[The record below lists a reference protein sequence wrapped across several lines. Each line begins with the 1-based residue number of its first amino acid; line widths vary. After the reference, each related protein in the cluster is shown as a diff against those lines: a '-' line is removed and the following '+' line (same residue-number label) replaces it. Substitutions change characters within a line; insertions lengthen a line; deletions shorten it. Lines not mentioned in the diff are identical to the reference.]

1 MTEIYEKQ
9 EKILWYIQI
18 LLFAVSLYIY
28 FQMGNNEMIQV
39 ILAVLS
45 MISLTADRF
54 YFSAKIGQDVYFS
67 YAVAYG
73 VIILFGLILTMDF
86 AGVFHFQVLDTSGRL
101 LWALTPALALL
112 WKTKFIAFREWD
124 QNQ

>member
-1 MTEIYEKQ
+1 MTETYEKQ

-54 YFSAKIGQDVYFS
+54 YFSAKIGQDVP
-67 YAVAYG
+67 
-73 VIILFGLILTMDF
+73 M
-86 AGVFHFQVLDTSGRL
+86 
-101 LWALTPALALL
+101 P
-112 WKTKFIAFREWD
+112 
-124 QNQ
+124 